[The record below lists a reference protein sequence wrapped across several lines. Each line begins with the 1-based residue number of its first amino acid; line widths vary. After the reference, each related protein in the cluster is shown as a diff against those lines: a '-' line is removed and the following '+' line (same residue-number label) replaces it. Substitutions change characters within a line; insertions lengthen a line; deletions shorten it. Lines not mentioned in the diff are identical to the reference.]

1 MYQEA
6 KYQWPVGLYKGGKED
21 RSWMVRMSWPP
32 PCRQQQPSGKRG
44 TAINYTCQTG
54 ARASRQILP
63 ANVASDQEAQGN
75 NLLGQTVFTAKRMET
90 DSLNKSKWLYCP
102 QVPWCC
108 AASPLSPLPLQ
119 YLTKLT
125 CPKHYPSPQPCSS
138 YLMTSTALPPA
149 W

>member
-6 KYQWPVGLYKGGKED
+6 NYQWPVGLYKGGKED

-32 PCRQQQPSGKRG
+32 PCCQQQPSGKRG

-125 CPKHYPSPQPCSS
+125 CPKHPSPQSCSS
-138 YLMTSTALPPA
+138 YLMTSTPLPPA